1 MSRGK
6 ILFLTVFL
14 FAATQAGLAQGSE
27 SFASYDRIDPARF
40 AQLYPN
46 PATEYL
52 NVKLESPHARQ
63 VKLALHSVIGNV
75 LTIDSEVIDEYS
87 LRIKVKD
94 LPEGYYFL
102 AIRDE
107 EANFKSTYK
116 FLKR

>member
-6 ILFLTVFL
+6 ITVLTAFL
-14 FAATQAGLAQGSE
+14 FAASLCGFAQSSE
-27 SFASYDRIDPARF
+27 SFISYDRIDPARY

-52 NVKLESPHARQ
+52 NVKLESPHAKQ
-63 VKLALHSVIGNV
+63 VRLALHSVIGNV
-75 LTIDSEVIDEYS
+75 LNIDSEIVDEYS
-87 LRIKVKD
+87 IRIKVKD